1 MASATT
7 THEARNF
14 PKLNGKNF
22 PSWQTNMLV
31 LLEQKGKLH
40 KIVKKTDIKPAPV
53 LQFILCVCVLE
64 FLYKLRLNHT
74 CNPASMV
81 WVKFPF
87 IIV

>member
-1 MASATT
+1 MASAST